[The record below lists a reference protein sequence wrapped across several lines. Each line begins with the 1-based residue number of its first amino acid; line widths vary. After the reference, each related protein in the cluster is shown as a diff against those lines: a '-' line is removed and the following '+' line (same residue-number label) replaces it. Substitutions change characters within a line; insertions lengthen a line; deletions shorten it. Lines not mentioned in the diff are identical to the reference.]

1 MSHPA
6 MKHLLRTDHP
16 APRRLPL
23 QDRQTEKGRK
33 QETFDYGRLG
43 CDQRSVAFAL
53 RMDRKR

>member
-1 MSHPA
+1 
-6 MKHLLRTDHP
+6 MKHLLRTDHPP

-33 QETFDYGRLG
+33 QETFDYGRIG
-43 CDQRSVAFAL
+43 FDQRSMAFAL